1 MLAVKRSSLFFVKGL
16 NFISFLINSRYLA
29 IFNYFNVVC
38 LPFLKSLKIFYFSSV
53 FVYFFFKNIYFFK
66 FLNPF
71 CLIVFPSS
79 LNDFFIFFK
88 DFSSDLFLVGF
99 SFDFFF
105 FNSRFF
111 FNLDFIGIDFFF
123 VFLYCWSFGYC
134 LINATLY
141 MAFHSLFFVNNF
153 KGLYVH

>member
-1 MLAVKRSSLFFVKGL
+1 MLVVKRSSLFFVKGL

-38 LPFLKSLKIFYFSSV
+38 LPFLKNLKIFFFSSIFV
-53 FVYFFFKNIYFFK
+53 FFFFKNIFFFK

-71 CLIVFPSS
+71 CLLVFPIEF
-79 LNDFFIFFK
+79 NDFFIFFK

-111 FNLDFIGIDFFF
+111 IFQNGLIGLDFFF
-123 VFLYCWSFGYC
+123 VFFFMIKYYYDYWILNIYLLNYES
-134 LINATLY
+134 
-141 MAFHSLFFVNNF
+141 SLSR
-153 KGLYVH
+153 